1 MKTTH
6 KPIIH
11 NRSTAQITPE
21 IEITYNG
28 QQPNNGNFDTAFV
41 ANKP

>member
-11 NRSTAQITPE
+11 NRSTAQVTPE

-28 QQPNNGNFDTAFV
+28 QPNNGNFDTAFV
-41 ANKP
+41 ANRP